1 MNSTTTRILGIGAAI
16 LVACA
21 GLATPA
27 LAQQSGEQEKAKQE
41 NAKQENKV
49 LQVGDPAPKMQ
60 VAKFVKG
67 KPVEQFEK
75 GHVYVVEFW
84 ATWCGPCK
92 VSIPHLTDVQKEY
105 KDKGVTVIG
114 VSVWEQG
121 EALSAVEKFVETMG
135 SKMDYT
141 VAYDGDR
148 GSSYMAENWM
158 AAAKQ
163 NGIPAA
169 FIVDKQGKIAWIGHP
184 MDGMDEVLAKV
195 VDGTWDP
202 AEHAKKE
209 AKKASIQKQAQKI
222 YGEMQAAHNDGDM
235 EKALTKADELIA
247 LDPQMMS
254 QIAMMKFDLLLTEMQ
269 DYKRAYAY
277 GAEMGNMYK
286 DNSMILNAVAW
297 TIVDTEGLKERDL
310 DLAQRLATR
319 ANELTKG
326 EDAAI
331 LDTVAHVHFAKGEVD
346 KAIEVQE
353 KAVAHA
359 DADLK
364 AQLQAALDRF
374 KSAKK

>member
-1 MNSTTTRILGIGAAI
+1 MNSITTRILGIGAAV

-27 LAQQSGEQEKAKQE
+27 TAQQDGENQKAK
-41 NAKQENKV
+41 AENKV

-67 KPVEQFEK
+67 KPIEQFEK
-75 GHVYVVEFW
+75 GKVYVVEFW

-92 VSIPHLTDVQKEY
+92 VSIPHLTEVQKEF
-105 KDKGVTVIG
+105 KDKGVTVVG

-121 EALSAVEKFVETMG
+121 EALSAVEKFVENMG
-135 SKMDYT
+135 DKMDYT

-148 GSSYMAENWM
+148 GNSYMAEHWM
-158 AAAKQ
+158 SAAKQ

-184 MDGMDEVLAKV
+184 MDGMDEVLGKV

-209 AKKASIQKQAQKI
+209 AKKQAIQKQAQTI
-222 YGEMQAAHNDGDM
+222 YREMQAAHSEGDM

-247 LDPQMMS
+247 LDPPMFG
-254 QIAMMKFDLLLTEMQ
+254 QIAMMKFDLLLTEMK

-277 GAEMGNMYK
+277 ASQIGDMYK
-286 DNSMILNAVAW
+286 DDPMTLNAVAW
-297 TIVDTEGLKERDL
+297 TIVDTEGLEERDL
-310 DLAQRLATR
+310 GVAERLAAR
-319 ANELTKG
+319 ANDLTKG

-331 LDTVAHVHFAKGEVD
+331 LDTVARVHFEKGEIA
-346 KAIEVQE
+346 KAIEIQE

-359 DADLK
+359 DEDMK
-364 AQLQAALDRF
+364 AQLQAALDRY
-374 KSAKK
+374 KKAKK